1 MSEPAGIPTAAHLVA
16 LRSARE
22 AELLLQFCDGKVL
35 GAEEMAEVAHI
46 LPPEVLANP
55 PAPELV
61 RAPEAY
67 AAEIGTSKRTVFRWL
82 ELGRKNKDHCPVD
95 DPAQMLGWW
104 ARNMTHKVPDY
115 VSEWVA
121 RAKTIPRAQVAT
133 NSRTAHARVGA
144 GALPDPKGAQPDR
157 LAIDINKLG
166 GQGLESSVLILK
178 QIVEANGQLLASA
191 FNDPNDSSLAHY
203 QSRYEKSVE
212 MLRKADQSLLAL
224 QKARGDLAP
233 RGEYRN
239 DLVNLLVGLRGM
251 LRRRAD
257 NVCAKLSTSL
267 SPEQLGLVRAA
278 LVAEAARDEK
288 LLRTSRFWIEEP
300 SGEIQLPAA

>member
-1 MSEPAGIPTAAHLVA
+1 
-16 LRSARE
+16 
-22 AELLLQFCDGKVL
+22 
-35 GAEEMAEVAHI
+35 MAEVAHI

-55 PAPELV
+55 PAPELTK
-61 RAPEAY
+61 APEDY
-67 AAEIGTSKRTVFRWL
+67 AAEIGTSKRTVHRWL
-82 ELGRKNKDHCPVD
+82 ELGRKNKDHCPIDAPDEMV
-95 DPAQMLGWW
+95 GWW
-104 ARNMTHKVPDY
+104 SRNMSHKVPDY
-115 VSEWVA
+115 LTIWVS
-121 RAKTIPRAQVAT
+121 RAKSELTVKVRGASELP
-133 NSRTAHARVGA
+133 SGGGGA
-144 GALPDPKGAQPDR
+144 GAAGGSKGNQPDR
-157 LAIDINKLG
+157 AAIDINKLG

-239 DLVNLLVGLRGM
+239 DLVALMVGLRGM

-257 NVCAKLSTSL
+257 NVCAQLSTIL
-267 SPEQLGLVRAA
+267 TAEQLGQVRAI
-278 LVAEAARDEK
+278 LVDAARADEK
-288 LLRTSRFWIEEP
+288 LLRTSRFWIETP
-300 SGEIQLPAA
+300 AGEIQLPAA